1 MADGYSRATGRTGF
15 ATVTGGPGFT
25 NALTLSAA
33 GILCLQAGED
43 VKTEENRVKFFP
55 KAPRRRHFQSGS

>member
-33 GILCLQAGED
+33 GILCLQAG
-43 VKTEENRVKFFP
+43 
-55 KAPRRRHFQSGS
+55 